1 MSLTAAMIDAM
12 VASGCTPEQI
22 AAVVKADMAERELR
36 LASKRAGDA
45 QRQRRHRMS
54 RNVTVTERDENSIP
68 PLTPP
73 DPQTPPPISPPNP
86 DGFGAP
92 PAGDAG
98 CDDEKLKPEHFA
110 EAWNDLAD
118 RIGKP
123 RIRTLTPERRI
134 RLRARIAGYSL
145 DEFREVLGNIE
156 RSAFL
161 RGDRNWQGCTFD
173 WVTKKANFQKIL
185 EGNYNG

>member
-1 MSLTAAMIDAM
+1 
-12 VASGCTPEQI
+12 
-22 AAVVKADMAERELR
+22 
-36 LASKRAGDA
+36 
-45 QRQRRHRMS
+45 
-54 RNVTVTERDENSIP
+54 
-68 PLTPP
+68 
-73 DPQTPPPISPPNP
+73 
-86 DGFGAP
+86 
-92 PAGDAG
+92 
-98 CDDEKLKPEHFA
+98 LKPEHFA